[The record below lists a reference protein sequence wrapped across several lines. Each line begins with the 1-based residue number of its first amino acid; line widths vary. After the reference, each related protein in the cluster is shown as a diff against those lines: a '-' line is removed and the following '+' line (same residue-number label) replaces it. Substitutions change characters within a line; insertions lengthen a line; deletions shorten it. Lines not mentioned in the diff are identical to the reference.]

1 MSRTVLALAV
11 MFSLCGGSGA
21 AVPSP
26 PFGQQPSSGKPD
38 LSGRWVLN
46 QAASDDAREK
56 LQGVV
61 GGRAG
66 GGGGRPG
73 GRGGGGAGG
82 RVGGAGGRAGG
93 AGGRAGGFGGRSD
106 AGQAGEMRDTLRG
119 LAIAPPLLIIAQRES
134 EVTIT
139 GADGHA
145 QVLRPD
151 GRKVKEKLPAG
162 GDLERVTK
170 WTGGTLVTET
180 KSRAGLKIT
189 QAYSRGDGP
198 SLLVTLRLEIPR
210 VGRPVQ
216 IRRMYDVATA
226 AEVAATPPP
235 AVRMGSEASTGNQ
248 ALRQLGVAADPESVF
263 KAMSGGRDTVGK
275 EQFRKYLS
283 ERLAGRPIA
292 ERPEALDRLFDRLDA
307 DKNGSLTLV
316 EFKALGTLLGGG
328 RITGTATARPIPVP
342 PPAASGPTFA
352 AGGAVSQ
359 LNEREWTI
367 DGVTRKALIYTP
379 VTVDKVASPVVFA
392 FHGHG
397 GTMRNAAEKF
407 AIHKH
412 WPEAICIYMQGLP
425 TPGMTD
431 PEGMKPGWQKTAG
444 DQKDRDLR
452 FFDEVLAAV
461 KKDYRVDETRVYVTG
476 HSNGGGFTYLLWAA
490 RGDLFAAVAPS
501 AAGAARNLGN
511 LKPKPALHIA
521 GELDETVPFENQK
534 RTMGAVRRLNG
545 CDAAGTPWAKAGALV
560 GTLYSSKAG
569 TPFVS
574 VIYPGTHTFPDEA
587 PELIV
592 RFFKEHAGK

>member
-11 MFSLCGGSGA
+11 MFSLCGGPSA

-82 RVGGAGGRAGG
+82 RVGGAGGRVGG

-328 RITGTATARPIPVP
+328 RITGTATARRRAGRDRAFREPEAHDGSGAEAEWLRRGGHAVGEGRRPGWHPVFVE
-342 PPAASGPTFA
+342 G
-352 AGGAVSQ
+352 
-359 LNEREWTI
+359 
-367 DGVTRKALIYTP
+367 
-379 VTVDKVASPVVFA
+379 
-392 FHGHG
+392 
-397 GTMRNAAEKF
+397 RNAVRVRHLPGHAYVPRRGPG
-407 AIHKH
+407 AD
-412 WPEAICIYMQGLP
+412 CQVLQG
-425 TPGMTD
+425 T
-431 PEGMKPGWQKTAG
+431 
-444 DQKDRDLR
+444 RR
-452 FFDEVLAAV
+452 EVTL
-461 KKDYRVDETRVYVTG
+461 
-476 HSNGGGFTYLLWAA
+476 
-490 RGDLFAAVAPS
+490 APS
-501 AAGAARNLGN
+501 TR
-511 LKPKPALHIA
+511 
-521 GELDETVPFENQK
+521 
-534 RTMGAVRRLNG
+534 
-545 CDAAGTPWAKAGALV
+545 
-560 GTLYSSKAG
+560 
-569 TPFVS
+569 
-574 VIYPGTHTFPDEA
+574 
-587 PELIV
+587 
-592 RFFKEHAGK
+592 

>member
-1 MSRTVLALAV
+1 
-11 MFSLCGGSGA
+11 
-21 AVPSP
+21 
-26 PFGQQPSSGKPD
+26 
-38 LSGRWVLN
+38 
-46 QAASDDAREK
+46 
-56 LQGVV
+56 
-61 GGRAG
+61 
-66 GGGGRPG
+66 
-73 GRGGGGAGG
+73 
-82 RVGGAGGRAGG
+82 
-93 AGGRAGGFGGRSD
+93 
-106 AGQAGEMRDTLRG
+106 MRDTLRG
-119 LAIAPPLLIIAQRES
+119 LAVAPPLLIIAQRES

-139 GADGHA
+139 DADGHA

-151 GRKVKEKLPAG
+151 GRRVKEKLPEGA
-162 GDLERVTK
+162 DLERVTK

-189 QAYSRGDGP
+189 EAYSRRDGP
-198 SLLVTLRLEIPR
+198 SLVVTVRLESR
-210 VGRPVQ
+210 RLGHPVE
-216 IRRMYDVATA
+216 IRRVYDGAPA
-226 AEVAATPPP
+226 AETAATPAP
-235 AVRMGSEASTGNQ
+235 AARTGSEAGAGNQ
-248 ALRQLGVAADPESVF
+248 ALRQLRIAADPESVF
-263 KAMSGGRDTVGK
+263 KAMSGGRDTAGK

-283 ERLAGRPIA
+283 EWLAGRPVA

-328 RITGTATARPIPVP
+328 RIAGTTAARSLDRSRAPNRPARQVEGPVPVP
-342 PPAASGPTFA
+342 PPAASGPMFA
-352 AGGAVSQ
+352 AGAAVSQ

-367 DGVTRKALIYTP
+367 DGVTRKALIYAP
-379 VTVDKVASPVVFA
+379 VTADKVSSPVVFA

-412 WPEAICIYMQGLP
+412 WPEAICIYMQGLS

-534 RTMGAVRRLNG
+534 RTMGAMRRLNG
-545 CDAAGTPWAKAGALV
+545 CDAAGTPWAKAGTLV
-560 GTLYSSKAG
+560 GTLYPSKTG

-574 VIYPGTHTFPDEA
+574 VVYPGTHTFPDEA